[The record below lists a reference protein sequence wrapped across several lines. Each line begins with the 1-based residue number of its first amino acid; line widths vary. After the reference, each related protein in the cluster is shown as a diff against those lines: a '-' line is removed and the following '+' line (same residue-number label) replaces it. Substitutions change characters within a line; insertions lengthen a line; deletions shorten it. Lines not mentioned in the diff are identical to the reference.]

1 MQNLSVLLI
10 VAGCLLGLPVA
21 ILCCE
26 VAAGLLTPRWRP
38 AQLASSRTRPRL
50 AVIVPAHDEE
60 RHLAATLRSVRCQL
74 RIGDR
79 LIVVADNCTDRTAA
93 VAVAGGAEVV
103 VRDDPAA
110 PGKGHALDA
119 GIRYLEDTPPEVV
132 VFVDADCRL
141 GHGSLDALAGTTQV
155 TGRPAQGCYLILA
168 APGAVRDLPVAEF
181 AQVVKNRVRPRGLH
195 ALGLPCQLAG
205 SGMAFPWQ
213 LISSAELASSEL
225 VEDLKLGLACAMAG
239 HAPVYCPDAT
249 IVSTFPASRQGAA
262 VQRGRWQQGHLRL
275 IGTAVIPLLTGLI
288 RRDLRLVALVLDLMV
303 PPLTLLLLANLM
315 LAACAVVQLSSDG
328 SALPLAIGILNLI
341 GLSGAILTAW
351 MTENGTLSPGR
362 PSAILSYLAANLA
375 LYPRLLSRKPRR
387 WVRTERSEVS

>member
-1 MQNLSVLLI
+1 MSPLSALLL
-10 VAGCLLGLPVA
+10 VTGLLLSFPVA

-26 VAAGLLTPRWRP
+26 VAAALLKPRRRS
-38 AQLASSRTRPRL
+38 AQPASSRIRPRL

-60 RHLAATLRSVRCQL
+60 RHLAATLRSIRCQL

-79 LIVVADNCTDRTAA
+79 LVVVADNCTDRTAA
-93 VAVAGGAEVV
+93 VAAAGFAEVV
-103 VRDDPAA
+103 VRNDPAA

-132 VFVDADCRL
+132 VFVDADCQL
-141 GHGSLDALAGTTQV
+141 GHGSLDALAGTAQA

-168 APGAVRDLPVAEF
+168 AAGARRDLPVAEF
-181 AQVVKNRVRPRGLH
+181 AQVVKNRVRPRGLD

-205 SGMAFPWQ
+205 SGMAFPWG
-213 LISSAELASSEL
+213 LISSAELASGET

-275 IGTAVIPLLTGLI
+275 IGTALGPLLVGMV

-303 PPLTLLLLANLM
+303 PPLTLLLLANLV
-315 LAACAVVQLSSDG
+315 LSACAVVQLSSGG
-328 SALPLAIGILNLI
+328 SALPLVIGILNLA

-362 PSAILSYLAANLA
+362 PSALLSYLAGNLA